1 MNGPLPA
8 SISFQQVTVN
18 RCWLG
23 LKPGPLGLEATA
35 LLTTAH
41 YGIFLVQFMLLQP
54 QRALTEIPLLSKS
67 SKNVSFAINFIQF
80 SRDDDDDVDENKIR
94 NSWMSKK
101 FYYLSKVTLKNL
113 KKRRRMHFIVA
124 QDRVQTLSVQTSI
137 FLVSLKKT
145 KFEVFCLFNSDFFS
159 IQSTKKAFN
168 ILSIRPILGPMQ

>member
-80 SRDDDDDVDENKIR
+80 SRDDDDDDVDENKIR

-124 QDRVQTLSVQTSI
+124 QDRV
-137 FLVSLKKT
+137 
-145 KFEVFCLFNSDFFS
+145 
-159 IQSTKKAFN
+159 
-168 ILSIRPILGPMQ
+168 